1 MLSVKSISSFFL
13 AALALFMF
21 AAVGCENP
29 KADGDGHAAHEHD
42 GHEHDGHGHDHDHP
56 AHGPNGGHIFPMD
69 TDEYQAEWKKY
80 MDNNKIRMYILDA
93 EGKEAAPIA
102 VDSFTVTPKV
112 GEGVE
117 PFELEA
123 EDPKDG
129 MSAVYMLDDARLA
142 IAIPLG
148 VNIEIKMGDKTIKG
162 EIKSHEVRD
171 H

>member
-1 MLSVKSISSFFL
+1 M
-13 AALALFMF
+13 
-21 AAVGCENP
+21 
-29 KADGDGHAAHEHD
+29 
-42 GHEHDGHGHDHDHP
+42 
-56 AHGPNGGHIFPMD
+56 
-69 TDEYQAEWKKY
+69 
-80 MDNNKIRMYILDA
+80 
-93 EGKEAAPIA
+93 
-102 VDSFTVTPKV
+102 TPKV

>member
-1 MLSVKSISSFFL
+1 MSVKSISSFFL
-13 AALALFMF
+13 AGLALIMF

-29 KADGDGHAAHEHD
+29 EAGH
-42 GHEHDGHGHDHDHP
+42 GGHGHGELAHELEHDHP
-56 AHGPNGGHIFPMD
+56 AHGPFGGHIFPLD

-80 MDNNKIRMYILDA
+80 SDNTIIRMYMLDA
-93 EGKEAAPIA
+93 EGKKAAPVA
-102 VDSFTVTPKV
+102 VESFTVTPKV
-112 GEGVE
+112 GEGAE
-117 PFELEA
+117 PFVLA
-123 EDPKDG
+123 PEDSENG
-129 MSAVYMLDDARLA
+129 MASVYMLDDANLA